1 MRSVFSGVS
10 FFLPAGKGEIKL
22 DIQTFGLQL
31 SVHIGN
37 SGVAHLMKNE
47 RGEAVVQYDIIEPT
61 LVCIHASVPDAD
73 APARHLAPQQ
83 VKDDETRVEFYGIK
97 ILPNKVATG
106 VGNIQDAYAPCIKFL
121 RDGQLLILRDG
132 KSYTIQGMEVK

>member
-1 MRSVFSGVS
+1 MVNPLSTASLSNCSKIRG
-10 FFLPAGKGEIKL
+10 LPDLVRNVVKG
-22 DIQTFGLQL
+22 DF
-31 SVHIGN
+31 H
-37 SGVAHLMKNE
+37 
-47 RGEAVVQYDIIEPT
+47 IIEPT

-73 APARHLAPQQ
+73 APARLLAPQQ

-106 VGNIQDAYAPCIKFL
+106 VGNIQDANAPCIKFL

-132 KSYTIQGMEVK
+132 KTYTIQGMEVK